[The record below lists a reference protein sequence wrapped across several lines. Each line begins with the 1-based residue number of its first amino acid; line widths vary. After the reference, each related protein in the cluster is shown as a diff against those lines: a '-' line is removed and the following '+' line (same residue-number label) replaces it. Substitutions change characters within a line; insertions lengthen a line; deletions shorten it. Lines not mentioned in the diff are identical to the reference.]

1 VKRLVNNAEQ
11 SVLHCILKDN
21 GLIQEIRLEPEH
33 FTDIRHQRIYKAM
46 QRLNKNGEI
55 IDVVSVSV
63 ELGDELL
70 FVGGYDYLNELLHII
85 AQPEHIH
92 TYERYVIENFKKNRI
107 KELAKQI
114 KETNDYE
121 EIQRITQE
129 MNELT
134 LDEQKDDFSL
144 VDILADIE
152 EEANTEKNGISGIS
166 TGFTELDSIL
176 DGWVE
181 EELTIIGARPSMGK
195 TAFALAL
202 ANNAAQKGNFVT
214 FFSLEMSAKSLLK
227 RMICGIGRIHATK
240 LKDPLKRFNE
250 VDWNNYRKAQGIL
263 TTYKDRF
270 DICDSSKVKV
280 QDIWARVKTNVK
292 KAPDK
297 RHLVIIDY
305 LTLIEGSGRRERHL
319 EVGEISR
326 GLKRMARELKVS
338 VIVLAQ
344 LNRAV
349 EQRQDKRPIM
359 SDLRDSGEIEQDGD
373 KIIFLHRDDYYDS
386 EAENKNIIEV
396 IVAKHR
402 NGPLGV
408 VPLFFDR
415 STQTFANLEV
425 RQ

>member
-1 VKRLVNNAEQ
+1 MVNNAEQ

-21 GLIQEIRLEPEH
+21 ELLQEIKLEPEH
-33 FTDIRHQRIYKAM
+33 FLDIRHQRIYKAM
-46 QRLNKNGEI
+46 QRLNKNNEI
-55 IDVVSVSV
+55 IDVVSLSAQ
-63 ELGDELL
+63 LGDELL
-70 FVGGYDYLNELLHII
+70 FVGGYDYLNELLHIV
-85 AQPEHIH
+85 AKPEHIY
-92 TYERYVIENFKKNRI
+92 TYERYVLENYKKVRI

-121 EIQRITQE
+121 EIQRITHE

-134 LDEQKDDFSL
+134 LDGQKNDFDL
-144 VDILADIE
+144 IDILTEIE
-152 EEANTEKNGISGIS
+152 EEANTPKNGISGMS
-166 TGFTELDSIL
+166 TGFTELDTVL
-176 DGWVE
+176 DGWLE

-202 ANNAAQKGNFVT
+202 AANAMQKEHCVT

-227 RMICGIGRIHATK
+227 RMICSIGRIHATK
-240 LKDPLKRFNE
+240 MKDPLKRFNE
-250 VDWNNYRKAQGIL
+250 EDWRNYRNAQSFFSV
-263 TTYKDRF
+263 YKNFLDIDDR
-270 DICDSSKVKV
+270 SKVKV
-280 QDIWARVKTNVK
+280 QDIWVRVKQNVK

-359 SDLRDSGEIEQDGD
+359 SDLRDSGEIEQDAD
-373 KIIFLHRDDYYDS
+373 KILFLHRDDYYDS
-386 EAENKNIIEV
+386 EADNKNIIEV

-402 NGPLGV
+402 NGPLEV

>member
-1 VKRLVNNAEQ
+1 MVNNAEQ

-21 GLIQEIRLEPEH
+21 ELLQEIKLEPEH
-33 FTDIRHQRIYKAM
+33 FLDIRHQRIYKAM
-46 QRLNKNGEI
+46 QRLNKNNEI
-55 IDVVSVSV
+55 IDVVSLSAQ
-63 ELGDELL
+63 LGDELL
-70 FVGGYDYLNELLHII
+70 FVGGYDYLNELLHIV
-85 AQPEHIH
+85 AKPEHIY
-92 TYERYVIENFKKNRI
+92 TYERYVLENYKKVRI

-121 EIQRITQE
+121 EIQRITHE

-134 LDEQKDDFSL
+134 LDEQKNDFDL
-144 VDILADIE
+144 IDILAEIE
-152 EEANTEKNGISGIS
+152 EEANTERNGISGIS
-166 TGFTELDSIL
+166 TGFTELDTVL
-176 DGWVE
+176 DGWLE

-202 ANNAAQKGNFVT
+202 ATNAMQKEHCVT

-227 RMICGIGRIHATK
+227 RMICSIGRIHATK
-240 LKDPLKRFNE
+240 MKDPLKRFNE
-250 VDWNNYRKAQGIL
+250 ADWRNYRNAQSFFSV
-263 TTYKDRF
+263 YKNFLDIDDR
-270 DICDSSKVKV
+270 SKVKV
-280 QDIWARVKTNVK
+280 QDIWARVKQNVK

-359 SDLRDSGEIEQDGD
+359 SDLRDSGEIEQDAD
-373 KIIFLHRDDYYDS
+373 KILFLHRDDYYDS

-402 NGPLGV
+402 NGPLEV

>member
-1 VKRLVNNAEQ
+1 MVNNAEQ
-11 SVLHCILKDN
+11 SVLHCILKEN
-21 GLIQEIRLEPEH
+21 GLLQEIKLEPEH

-46 QRLNKNGEI
+46 QRLNKNSEI
-55 IDVVSVSV
+55 IDVVSLSAQ
-63 ELGDELL
+63 LGDELL
-70 FVGGYDYLNELLHII
+70 FVGGYDYLNELLHIV
-85 AQPEHIH
+85 AKPEHIH

-121 EIQRITQE
+121 EIQRLTSE
-129 MNELT
+129 MNDLT
-134 LDEQKDDFSL
+134 LEETKNDFDL
-144 VDILADIE
+144 INILTEIE

-166 TGFTELDSIL
+166 TGFTALDSIL

-202 ANNAAQKGNFVT
+202 ANNAAQKGHFVT

-250 VDWNNYRKAQGIL
+250 ADWNNYRKAQGTL

-270 DICDSSKVKV
+270 DICDSSKVKA
-280 QDIWARVKTNVK
+280 QDIWARVKQNVK

-305 LTLIEGSGRRERHL
+305 LTLIEGSGRRERYL

-349 EQRQDKRPIM
+349 EQRQDKRPVM

>member
-1 VKRLVNNAEQ
+1 LVNNAEQ

-21 GLIQEIRLEPEH
+21 SLLQEIKLEPEH
-33 FTDIRHQRIYKAM
+33 FTDIRHQRIYRAM
-46 QRLNKNGEI
+46 QKLQKHGEI
-55 IDVVSVSV
+55 IDVVSVSAQ
-63 ELGDELL
+63 LGDELL
-70 FVGGYDYLNELLHII
+70 FVGGYDYLNELLHIV
-85 AQPEHIH
+85 AKPEYIH
-92 TYERYVIENFKKNRI
+92 TYERYVIENYKKVRI

-121 EIQRITQE
+121 EIQRLTSE
-129 MNELT
+129 MNDLT
-134 LDEQKDDFSL
+134 LDETKNDFDL
-144 VDILADIE
+144 INILAEIE
-152 EEANTEKNGISGIS
+152 EEANTEKNGINGIS
-166 TGFTELDSIL
+166 TGFTELDYIL
-176 DGWVE
+176 DGWLE

-202 ANNAAQKGNFVT
+202 ATNALRQEHFVT

-227 RMICGIGRIHATK
+227 RMICGVGRINATK
-240 LKDPLKRFNE
+240 MKDPLKRFNE
-250 VDWNNYRKAQGIL
+250 EDWKNYRNAQGLL
-263 TTYKDRF
+263 TMYKDSL
-270 DICDSSKVKV
+270 DIDDRSKVKV
-280 QDIWARVKTNVK
+280 QDVWARVKQNVK

-326 GLKRMARELKVS
+326 SLKRMARELNVS

-349 EQRQDKRPIM
+349 ESRQDKRPIL
-359 SDLRDSGEIEQDGD
+359 SDLRDSGEIEQDAD
-373 KIIFLHRDDYYDS
+373 KVIFLHRDDYYDREEVS
-386 EAENKNIIEV
+386 NTIEV

>member
-1 VKRLVNNAEQ
+1 LVNNAEQ

-21 GLIQEIRLEPEH
+21 GLLQEIKLEPEH
-33 FTDIRHQRIYKAM
+33 FTDIRHQRIYRAM
-46 QRLNKNGEI
+46 QKLQKHGEV
-55 IDVVSVSV
+55 IDVVSVSAQ
-63 ELGDELL
+63 LGDELL
-70 FVGGYDYLNELLHII
+70 FVGGYEYLNELLHIV
-85 AQPEHIH
+85 AKPEYIH
-92 TYERYVIENFKKNRI
+92 TYERYVIENYKKVRI

-121 EIQRITQE
+121 EIQRLTSE
-129 MNELT
+129 MNDLT
-134 LDEQKDDFSL
+134 LDEVKNDFDL
-144 VDILADIE
+144 IEILTEIE
-152 EEANTEKNGISGIS
+152 EEANTERNGINGIP
-166 TGFTELDSIL
+166 TGFTELDYIL
-176 DGWVE
+176 DGWLE

-202 ANNAAQKGNFVT
+202 AINALRNEHFIT
-214 FFSLEMSAKSLLK
+214 IFSLEMSAKSLLK
-227 RMICGIGRIHATK
+227 RMICAIGRINATK
-240 LKDPLKRFNE
+240 MKDPLKRFNSE
-250 VDWNNYRKAQGIL
+250 DWTAYRNAQGFFTI
-263 TTYKDRF
+263 YKNLLDIDDR
-270 DICDSSKVKV
+270 SKVKV
-280 QDIWARVKTNVK
+280 KDIWARVKQNVK

-326 GLKRMARELKVS
+326 GLKRMARELRVS

-359 SDLRDSGEIEQDGD
+359 SDLRDSGEIEQDAD
-373 KIIFLHRDDYYDS
+373 KILFLHRDDYYDS
-386 EAENKNIIEV
+386 ETENKNIIEV

>member
-1 VKRLVNNAEQ
+1 LVNNAEQ

-21 GLIQEIRLEPEH
+21 GLLQEIKLEPEH
-33 FTDIRHQRIYKAM
+33 FLDIRHQRIYRAM
-46 QRLNKNGEI
+46 LKLQKHGEI
-55 IDVVSVSV
+55 IDVVSVSAQ
-63 ELGDELL
+63 LGDELL
-70 FVGGYDYLNELLHII
+70 FIGGYDYLNELLHIV
-85 AQPEHIH
+85 AKPEYIH
-92 TYERYVIENFKKNRI
+92 TYERYVLENYKKVRI
-107 KELAKQI
+107 KELARQI

-121 EIQRITQE
+121 EIQRLTSE
-129 MNELT
+129 MNDLT
-134 LDEQKDDFSL
+134 LDETKNDFDL
-144 VDILADIE
+144 INILSEIE
-152 EEANTEKNGISGIS
+152 EEANTEKNGINGIS
-166 TGFTELDSIL
+166 TGFTELDYIL
-176 DGWVE
+176 DGWLE

-202 ANNAAQKGNFVT
+202 ATNALRQEHFVT

-227 RMICGIGRIHATK
+227 RMICGIGRINATK
-240 LKDPLKRFNE
+240 MKDPLKRFNE
-250 VDWNNYRKAQGIL
+250 EDWRNYRNAQGLL
-263 TTYKDRF
+263 TMYKDSLNIDDR
-270 DICDSSKVKV
+270 SKVKV
-280 QDIWARVKTNVK
+280 QDIWARVKQNVK

-326 GLKRMARELKVS
+326 SLKRMARELNVS

-349 EQRQDKRPIM
+349 ESRQDKRPIL
-359 SDLRDSGEIEQDGD
+359 SDLRDSGEIEQDAD
-373 KIIFLHRDDYYDS
+373 KVIFLHRDDYYDREEVS
-386 EAENKNIIEV
+386 NTIEV

>member
-55 IDVVSVSV
+55 IDVVSLSV

-92 TYERYVIENFKKNRI
+92 TYERYVLENYKKVRI

-121 EIQRITQE
+121 EIQRLTHE

-134 LDEQKDDFSL
+134 LDEQKDDFDL
-144 VDILADIE
+144 IDILAEIE
-152 EEANTEKNGISGIS
+152 EEANTPKNGISGMS
-166 TGFTELDSIL
+166 TGFTGLDYIT
-176 DGWVE
+176 DGWIE
-181 EELTIIGARPSMGK
+181 EELTIIAARPSVGK
-195 TAFALAL
+195 TAFSLAIL
-202 ANNAAQKGNFVT
+202 TNSMKAGHFT
-214 FFSLEMSAKSLLK
+214 TLFSLEMSAKTLLK
-227 RMICGIGRIHATK
+227 RMICALGRIDSMK
-240 LKDPLKRFNE
+240 MKDPLKRFNE
-250 VDWNNYRKAQGIL
+250 EDWRNYRNAQSFFSM
-263 TTYKDRF
+263 YKHLLDIDDR
-270 DICDSSKVKV
+270 STVRV
-280 QDIWARVKTNVK
+280 QDIWARVKQNVK
-292 KAPDK
+292 RAPDK

-305 LTLIEGSGRRERHL
+305 LTLIKGSGRRERHL
-319 EVGEISR
+319 EVGEISQE
-326 GLKRMARELKVS
+326 LKRMARELNVS
-338 VIVLAQ
+338 VIALAQ

-349 EQRQDKRPIM
+349 EQRQDKRPVL
-359 SDLRDSGEIEQDGD
+359 SDLRDSGQIEQDAD
-373 KIIFLHRDDYYDS
+373 KVVFLHRDDYYDS
-386 EAENKNIIEV
+386 ESENKNIIEV

-408 VPLFFDR
+408 VQLFYDR

>member
-1 VKRLVNNAEQ
+1 MVNNAEQ

-92 TYERYVIENFKKNRI
+92 TYERYVLENYKKARI
-107 KELAKQI
+107 KELSKQI
-114 KETNDYE
+114 KETNDFE
-121 EIQRITQE
+121 EIQQLTQE
-129 MNELT
+129 MYEL
-134 LDEQKDDFSL
+134 SL
-144 VDILADIE
+144 EERQEEFDLVSILANIE
-152 EEANTEKNGISGIS
+152 MDVNTEKNGISGMS
-166 TGFTELDSIL
+166 TGFTGLDYII
-176 DGWVE
+176 DGLKE
-181 EELTIIGARPSMGK
+181 EDFTIIAARPSVGK
-195 TAFALAL
+195 TAFALAVSGNTL
-202 ANNAAQKGNFVT
+202 RKGHFNT
-214 FFSLEMSAKSLLK
+214 FFSLEMSAESLLK
-227 RMICGIGRIHATK
+227 RMICSLGRINTAK
-240 LKDPLKRFNE
+240 MKDPIKRFSE
-250 VDWNNYRKAQGIL
+250 MDWDNYRKVQGIL
-263 TTYKDRF
+263 ASYKDHF
-270 DICDSSKVKV
+270 DICDKSAITV

-305 LTLIEGSGRRERHL
+305 LTLIKGSGRKERHL

-326 GLKRMARELKVS
+326 ELKRMARELKVS
-338 VIVLAQ
+338 VVAIAQ

-349 EQRQDKRPIM
+349 EQRQDKRPMM
-359 SDLRDSGEIEQDGD
+359 SDLRESGQLEQDAD
-373 KIIFLHRDDYYDS
+373 KIIFLHRDDYYDRD
-386 EAENKNIIEV
+386 EEQKTIEV

-402 NGPLGV
+402 NGPVGV

>member
-1 VKRLVNNAEQ
+1 MVNNAEQ

-33 FTDIRHQRIYKAM
+33 FTDIRHQLIYKAM
-46 QRLNKNGEI
+46 QRLNKNSEI

-70 FVGGYDYLNELLHII
+70 FVGGYDYLNELLHIV
-85 AQPEHIH
+85 AKPEHIH
-92 TYERYVIENFKKNRI
+92 TYERYVLENYKKVRI

-121 EIQRITQE
+121 EIQRITHE

-134 LDEQKDDFSL
+134 LDEQKNDFDL
-144 VDILADIE
+144 IDILAEIE
-152 EEANTEKNGISGIS
+152 EEANTERNGISGIS
-166 TGFTELDSIL
+166 TGFRELDTVL
-176 DGWVE
+176 DGWLE

-202 ANNAAQKGNFVT
+202 ATNAMQKEHCVT

-227 RMICGIGRIHATK
+227 RMICSIGRIHATK
-240 LKDPLKRFNE
+240 MKDPLKRFNE
-250 VDWNNYRKAQGIL
+250 VDWRNYRNAQSFFSV
-263 TTYKDRF
+263 YKNFLDIDDR
-270 DICDSSKVKV
+270 SKVKV
-280 QDIWARVKTNVK
+280 QDIWARVKQNVK

-359 SDLRDSGEIEQDGD
+359 SDLRDSGEIEQDAD
-373 KIIFLHRDDYYDS
+373 KILFLHRDDYYDS

-402 NGPLGV
+402 NGPLEV

>member
-33 FTDIRHQRIYKAM
+33 FTDIRHQRIFRAM

-70 FVGGYDYLNELLHII
+70 FIGGYDYLNELLHIV
-85 AQPEHIH
+85 AKPEHIH
-92 TYERYVIENFKKNRI
+92 TYERYVLENYKKVRI

-121 EIQRITQE
+121 EIQRITRE

-134 LDEQKDDFSL
+134 LDEQKDDFDL
-144 VDILADIE
+144 VNILADIE
-152 EEANTEKNGISGIS
+152 EEANTEKNGINGIP
-166 TGFTELDSIL
+166 TGFIELDSTL
-176 DGWVE
+176 DGWME
-181 EELTIIGARPSMGK
+181 EELAIIGARPSMGK

-202 ANNAAQKGNFVT
+202 TNNAVQKGNFVT

-250 VDWNNYRKAQGIL
+250 ADWNNYRNAQGIL

-280 QDIWARVKTNVK
+280 QDIWARVKQNVK

-359 SDLRDSGEIEQDGD
+359 SDLRDSGEIEQDAD
-373 KIIFLHRDDYYDS
+373 KILFLHRDDYYDS
-386 EAENKNIIEV
+386 ETENKNIIEV

>member
-33 FTDIRHQRIYKAM
+33 FTDIRHQRIFRAM

-55 IDVVSVSV
+55 IDVVSLSV

-121 EIQRITQE
+121 EIQRLTHE

-250 VDWNNYRKAQGIL
+250 TDWNNYRKAQGIL

-292 KAPDK
+292 KAPEK

>member
-1 VKRLVNNAEQ
+1 MLFRSVKQ
-11 SVLHCILKDN
+11 
-21 GLIQEIRLEPEH
+21 
-33 FTDIRHQRIYKAM
+33 
-46 QRLNKNGEI
+46 
-55 IDVVSVSV
+55 
-63 ELGDELL
+63 
-70 FVGGYDYLNELLHII
+70 
-85 AQPEHIH
+85 
-92 TYERYVIENFKKNRI
+92 
-107 KELAKQI
+107 
-114 KETNDYE
+114 
-121 EIQRITQE
+121 
-129 MNELT
+129 
-134 LDEQKDDFSL
+134 
-144 VDILADIE
+144 
-152 EEANTEKNGISGIS
+152 
-166 TGFTELDSIL
+166 
-176 DGWVE
+176 
-181 EELTIIGARPSMGK
+181 
-195 TAFALAL
+195 
-202 ANNAAQKGNFVT
+202 
-214 FFSLEMSAKSLLK
+214 
-227 RMICGIGRIHATK
+227 
-240 LKDPLKRFNE
+240 
-250 VDWNNYRKAQGIL
+250 
-263 TTYKDRF
+263 
-270 DICDSSKVKV
+270 
-280 QDIWARVKTNVK
+280 NVK

-359 SDLRDSGEIEQDGD
+359 SDLRDSGEIEQDAD
-373 KIIFLHRDDYYDS
+373 KILFLHRDDYYDS

>member
-1 VKRLVNNAEQ
+1 MVNNAEQ

-21 GLIQEIRLEPEH
+21 GLLQEIKLEPEH
-33 FTDIRHQRIYKAM
+33 FLDIRHQRIYKAM
-46 QRLNKNGEI
+46 QRLNKNNEI
-55 IDVVSVSV
+55 IDVVSLSAQ
-63 ELGDELL
+63 LGDELL
-70 FVGGYDYLNELLHII
+70 FVGGYDYLNELLHIV
-85 AQPEHIH
+85 AKPEHIH
-92 TYERYVIENFKKNRI
+92 TYERYVLENYKKVRI

-121 EIQRITQE
+121 EIQRITHE

-134 LDEQKDDFSL
+134 LDGQKNDFDL
-144 VDILADIE
+144 IDILAEIE

-166 TGFTELDSIL
+166 TGFTELDTVL
-176 DGWVE
+176 DGWLE

-202 ANNAAQKGNFVT
+202 ATNAMQKEHCVT

-227 RMICGIGRIHATK
+227 RMICSIGRIHATK
-240 LKDPLKRFNE
+240 MKDPLKRFNE
-250 VDWNNYRKAQGIL
+250 ADWRNYRNAQSFFSV
-263 TTYKDRF
+263 YKNFLDIDDR
-270 DICDSSKVKV
+270 SKVKV
-280 QDIWARVKTNVK
+280 QDIWARVKQNVK

-359 SDLRDSGEIEQDGD
+359 SDLRDSGEIEQDAD
-373 KIIFLHRDDYYDS
+373 KILFLHRDDYYDS

-402 NGPLGV
+402 NGPLEV